1 MPHGSEEKKRGENE
15 NEQAFWRG
23 RVKRVCLWVEKEQK
37 WWCVGVF
44 SLRENGSDKG
54 GGSVGRIIRKGK
66 EGRECLVR

>member
-1 MPHGSEEKKRGENE
+1 MRRFCNE
-15 NEQAFWRG
+15 M
-23 RVKRVCLWVEKEQK
+23 KVE
-37 WWCVGVF
+37 GVF